1 VPLPPGSL
9 SVVASAHTIW
19 PSSSPAPPF
28 SPNDLSI
35 VAPDLDATDLN
46 THNTDSPTVPDHT
59 AITPAIVVGSATV
72 NPGTAGPSMNDL
84 HAVNPTTTNPT
95 TTNPTTANP
104 TTINPTVVTP
114 AIAPADVVSPA
125 TTGPGIVS
133 PAATNPGVVN
143 STPPVAGVVNLT
155 PPVPGIVGPTVTN
168 PGVTDLAATVA
179 DPRHS
184 LLASG
189 ITSPPT
195 ATTVIPPPLDHESGP
210 VDLASVQAYP
220 KFLGPEIIQH
230 LSSISNVD
238 GWLDL
243 VQIYLKYKVASL
255 TGGKGW
261 CPDPVHHKYIARKW
275 TKDLANTHPEYSKD
289 IQNFPS
295 HFN

>member
-1 VPLPPGSL
+1 
-9 SVVASAHTIW
+9 
-19 PSSSPAPPF
+19 
-28 SPNDLSI
+28 
-35 VAPDLDATDLN
+35 
-46 THNTDSPTVPDHT
+46 
-59 AITPAIVVGSATV
+59 
-72 NPGTAGPSMNDL
+72 MNDL